1 MAGMAAQGL
10 RLCTEGAVAFRRHNM
25 TGAGGLP
32 SGISS
37 FAAFLTSNG
46 LDPHLLDQLPP
57 LPRYLRCVL
66 ASHVADLVAGR

>member
-1 MAGMAAQGL
+1 MSS
-10 RLCTEGAVAFRRHNM
+10 
-25 TGAGGLP
+25 AGGLP

-37 FAAFLTSNG
+37 FAAFLSSNG

-66 ASHVADLVAGR
+66 ASHVMPKVAGRSHA